1 MKSLKVIL
9 LLLSITISDYIS
21 SNEVEEDFK
30 ESTNILFWSSSQK
43 EEWFKRIDEL
53 IPSVPIKKGENIYEL
68 ELKPLDFSTVS
79 YDLYGKRY
87 SIEDYLLRS
96 RVAGLLVV
104 HKGNIVYEEYGLN
117 NDKNSKWMSFSIA
130 KSVTSML
137 LGAAIKDG
145 YIKSVEEP
153 VTTYLPQLI
162 DSAYEKVTIKNLL
175 QMSSGVDW
183 DEDYS
188 DPKSDVSIA
197 AGFNSIEQNRKCIL
211 RKKF

>member
-53 IPSVPIKKGENIYEL
+53 IPSVPIKKRENIYEI

-117 NDKNSKWMSFSIA
+117 NDKNSKWISISIA
-130 KSVTSML
+130 KSVT
-137 LGAAIKDG
+137 
-145 YIKSVEEP
+145 
-153 VTTYLPQLI
+153 
-162 DSAYEKVTIKNLL
+162 
-175 QMSSGVDW
+175 
-183 DEDYS
+183 
-188 DPKSDVSIA
+188 
-197 AGFNSIEQNRKCIL
+197 
-211 RKKF
+211 